1 MFVLIASSCSQD
13 DEAMDAAALAKEIN
27 SEIAAKGAK
36 TANIGI
42 QTNPTVY
49 FSYSGSNIGGTDLTA
64 CLDDE
69 IIVTF
74 DINQN
79 VSCGLSRID
88 MLIPSNT
95 HVWNE
100 TEQIFEDIWTEKV
113 VDNKTPVNGV
123 VTYTFKVEEEGIYQ
137 FRGSY
142 SPKKVDGVWCG
153 ENITGFVY
161 GDNITVEDCDGCED
175 EFSAVLDCADPENKI
190 LTVTFKAEN
199 AGDYVIQGGL
209 TNGATIVNSVATAD
223 FEQNITHSSWT
234 NKSGN
239 PARVT
244 RWEGTLDACETVT
257 ITITYSGGNGVGDWS
272 AKSEID
278 GSEIING
285 SSDEQDWS
293 N

>member
-161 GDNITVEDCDGCED
+161 GDNITVVDCTPCTNDL
-175 EFSAVLDCADPENKI
+175 SVVLTCD
-190 LTVTFKAEN
+190 VTRTATFTFTAEE
-199 AGDYVIQGGL
+199 AGPIVIQGGL
-209 TNGATIVNSVATAD
+209 SAGTTITSAICDDNVLTRNFTHHSVT
-223 FEQNITHSSWT
+223 SS
-234 NKSGN
+234 NAN
-239 PARVT
+239 VT
-244 RWEGTLDACETVT
+244 RWEGNVDACQEVT
-257 ITITYSGGNGVGDWS
+257 ITIEYSGGNGIGGWS
-272 AKSEID
+272 AKRGD
-278 GSEIING
+278 DTLGSTVAQSCN
-285 SSDEQDWS
+285 
-293 N
+293 